1 MILTRVDNG
10 LLVVR
15 QADHGDQTGLFAK
28 AWGNEDVAP
37 VDARHDRAADL
48 AARHHDDGW
57 TLWERHPTIDPDT
70 ERPYQ
75 FLSLPPHEHLPL
87 YRSAVQRAAQFDP
100 LAGILISMH
109 GAGIYNDR
117 YGTFR
122 LTERHF
128 SLEEQSLVDEFL
140 DDMQQLQ
147 NGLLAGIVHHAIS
160 RACDDPDIM
169 ALYLA
174 LQIWDRLSLQFAFR
188 LAADALIGP
197 LPVFACGRTT
207 ATELRCI
214 NDGRFALQIHP
225 YPFEADETTFP
236 LAACTVP
243 DRPYRTPEEFLA
255 EVADSTPT
263 TLECV
268 VRARPGTSA
277 R

>member
-1 MILTRVDNG
+1 VILTRIAAG

-15 QADHGDQTGLFAK
+15 QTDHGDQTGLIAD

-37 VDARHDRAADL
+37 VDARHEHPAAL
-48 AARHHDDGW
+48 AAKHHDDGW

-70 ERPYQ
+70 ELPYQ
-75 FLSLPPHEHLPL
+75 FLALPPREHLPL
-87 YRSAVQRAAQFDP
+87 YRAAVERAAQVDP

-122 LTERHF
+122 LTERYF
-128 SLEEQSLVDEFL
+128 SPDEQMLVDEFL
-140 DDMQQLQ
+140 ADMRHLQ
-147 NGLLAGIVHHAIS
+147 DELMAGTGHRPITHA
-160 RACDDPDIM
+160 ADEPHVM

-197 LPVFACGRTT
+197 LPAGANTGGA
-207 ATELRCI
+207 ATELRCR
-214 NDGRFALQIHP
+214 NDGSLALRIDP
-225 YPFEADETTFP
+225 YPFVADETTFP
-236 LAACTVP
+236 LTACVVP
-243 DRPYRTPEEFLA
+243 DRAYRAPEEFLGEIA
-255 EVADSTPT
+255 GAAST

-268 VRARPGTSA
+268 VRAG
-277 R
+277 